1 MASRYQIQLQY
12 RTALQQAAK
21 LEELAEDLMRTAKNG
36 IGETMS
42 DLQTCWTG
50 ENARAYLVKGTHLKK
65 KVTDTSND
73 LKKAA
78 AAIRRIATNTYNAE
92 MRALELAKRRTY
104 GSGGSGG
111 GGGR

>member
-21 LEELAEDLMRTAKNG
+21 LDELVENLLHTARNG

-42 DLQTCWTG
+42 ELQVCWTG
-50 ENARAYLVKGTHLKK
+50 ENAQAYLVKGNRLKK
-65 KVTDTSND
+65 KIVDTAND

-92 MRALELAKRRTY
+92 MRALELARRRTY
-104 GSGGSGG
+104 GSGG
-111 GGGR
+111 GGR